1 MFDFKNFFRMIIREF
16 SEQDINEI
24 TSLMKNLCNMKGQ
37 EFDEERWRI
46 SLEKHMREENS
57 EVMVAFD
64 NDMNQVLGMAQC
76 SIRNSDQGFRFG
88 YISNLIVREE
98 KRRSGIGEMLLR
110 QIVDYFKKNHIQS
123 IRLALKTNIDEA
135 AITLFMKLGFD
146 EIFRVYEL
154 NI

>member
-1 MFDFKNFFRMIIREF
+1 MIIREF

>member
-1 MFDFKNFFRMIIREF
+1 MIIREF

-37 EFDEERWRI
+37 DFDEERWRI

>member
-1 MFDFKNFFRMIIREF
+1 MIIREF

-37 EFDEERWRI
+37 EFDEERGRI